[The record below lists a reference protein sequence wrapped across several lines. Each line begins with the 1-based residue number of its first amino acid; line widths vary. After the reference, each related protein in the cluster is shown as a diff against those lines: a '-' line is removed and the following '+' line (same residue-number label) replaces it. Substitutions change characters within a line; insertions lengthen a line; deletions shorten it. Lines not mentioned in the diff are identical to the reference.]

1 MLCSMDESVRHDVQI
16 LRNSV
21 YLDPKTNVRGFVLE
35 LMKDGKLREVTTS
48 WGEGREH
55 V

>member
-1 MLCSMDESVRHDVQI
+1 MLCSMVDLEI

-21 YLDPKTNVRGFVLE
+21 YLDPKTNVRSYVLE

-48 WGEGREH
+48 LGEGREH